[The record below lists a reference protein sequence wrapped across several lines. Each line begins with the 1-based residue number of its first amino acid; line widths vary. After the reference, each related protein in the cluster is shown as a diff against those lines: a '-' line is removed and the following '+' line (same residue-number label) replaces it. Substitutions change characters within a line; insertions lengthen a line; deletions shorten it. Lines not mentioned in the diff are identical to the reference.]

1 MPRNIVTILDKNFS
15 DLKQGERMYIASPE
29 VISTYIAAIP
39 KGTFKT
45 QKEMRFEL
53 AKAAGADNTCP
64 VTTGIFIR
72 MAIESVLEAEAVEM
86 TPLPFWRV
94 VDEKHPVLKKLGIA
108 ASDIKQIRQSE
119 GAEASF

>member
-1 MPRNIVTILDKNFS
+1 
-15 DLKQGERMYIASPE
+15 
-29 VISTYIAAIP
+29 
-39 KGTFKT
+39 
-45 QKEMRFEL
+45 MRFEL

-72 MAIESVLEAEAVEM
+72 MAIESVLEAEAVEI